1 MSSWYTEEEKAR
13 EQESQRE
20 SKRRKEKMKPTYREF
35 RSKIKDEMEEVDLE
49 TNETRLAYGTNVRLN
64 MILHVLC
71 QIRDALYLEDDE

>member
-1 MSSWYTEEEKAR
+1 
-13 EQESQRE
+13 
-20 SKRRKEKMKPTYREF
+20 MKPTYREF

-49 TNETRLAYGTNVRLN
+49 TNETRLSYGTNVRLN